1 MGVQKMLD
9 DIGRGCTGP
18 ARGRGGLPEKDFT
31 EKVLVGGIV
40 GSWATSSITSSVCQY
55 GLRQSWRTRT
65 VIVTV
70 LQYHLLRALY

>member
-31 EKVLVGGIV
+31 EKVLVRG
-40 GSWATSSITSSVCQY
+40 A
-55 GLRQSWRTRT
+55 
-65 VIVTV
+65 
-70 LQYHLLRALY
+70 